1 MNRHAGIV
9 TCMNTHAGI
18 VLYKFIDLHGN
29 PIVLFQGSP
38 NPCAIVV
45 LMASALFWSGV
56 ISVVI
61 VNGVDMYDFCF

>member
-1 MNRHAGIV
+1 MKTHAGIV
-9 TCMNTHAGI
+9 TCMNTYAGI
-18 VLYKFIDLHGN
+18 VLYKYIDLHVS
-29 PIVLFQGSP
+29 PIALFQGSA
-38 NPCAIVV
+38 NLCTIVV